1 MNTRE
6 KDIFKVTIVGT
17 VVNALLVAVKFVA
30 GIMGRSSALVADAVH
45 SLTDFV
51 SDIVV
56 LVFVRISGKPRDAE
70 HEYGH
75 GKFETLATMIIG
87 VLLIGAGIGLLING
101 AIQVWDSLHGAI
113 LSEPTWIAL
122 VVAVI
127 SIVSKEILY
136 RYTVKEGRRLHSDAV
151 IANAWHHRSD
161 AISSLGTMVGIA
173 GAMFF
178 GEKWRIL
185 DPLAAVVVSFFI
197 IKAGYDITKPAINEL
212 LETSLP
218 KEQTDEITEIIRSV
232 DGVKGLHNL
241 RTRKIGNA
249 IAIDVHVKMD
259 GDLRLTEA
267 HEIAS
272 RIEQTIRDRYGEGS
286 LINVHM
292 EPYKTKAPKDT
303 LQDVPKR

>member
-6 KDIFKVTIVGT
+6 KDIYKVTIVGT

-30 GIMGRSSALVADAVH
+30 GIAGRSSALVADAVH
-45 SLTDFV
+45 SLTDFI

-56 LVFVRISGKPRDAE
+56 LIFVRISGKPRDAE

-101 AIQVWDSLHGAI
+101 VKQVWDSLNGAV
-113 LSEPTWIAL
+113 LPEPTWIAL
-122 VVAVI
+122 AVAFI

-136 RYTVKEGRRLHSDAV
+136 RYTVKEGRKLNSDAV

-161 AISSLGTMVGIA
+161 AISSLGTMVGIG

-178 GEKWRIL
+178 GERWRIL

-197 IKAGYDITKPAINEL
+197 ITAGYDITKPAINEL
-212 LETSLP
+212 LEASLP
-218 KEQTDEITEIIRSV
+218 KEQTDEIMKIIRSV

-249 IAIDVHVKMD
+249 IAIDVHAKMD
-259 GDLRLTEA
+259 DELRLTEA

-272 RIEQTIRDRYGEGS
+272 RIEQAIRDRYGNES
-286 LINVHM
+286 MINVHM
-292 EPYKTKAPKDT
+292 EPMK
-303 LQDVPKR
+303 

>member
-6 KDIFKVTIVGT
+6 KDIYRVTIVGT

-56 LVFVRISGKPRDAE
+56 LVFVHISGKPRDAE

-101 AIQVWDSLHGAI
+101 AKQVWDSFNGTVLP
-113 LSEPTWIAL
+113 EPTWIAL
-122 VVAVI
+122 AVAFI

-136 RYTVKEGRRLHSDAV
+136 RYTVKEGRRLNSDAV

-212 LETSLP
+212 LESSLP
-218 KEQTDEITEIIRSV
+218 KEQTNEITDIIKSV

-241 RTRKIGNA
+241 RTRKIGNV
-249 IAIDVHVKMD
+249 IAFDVHVKMD

-267 HEIAS
+267 HDIAS
-272 RIEQTIRDRYGEGS
+272 RIERAIRDRYGDGS
-286 LINVHM
+286 MINVHM
-292 EPYKTKAPKDT
+292 EPLKK
-303 LQDVPKR
+303 

>member
-6 KDIFKVTIVGT
+6 KDIYKVTIVGT

-30 GIMGRSSALVADAVH
+30 GIAGRSSALVADAVH
-45 SLTDFV
+45 SLTDFI

-56 LVFVRISGKPRDAE
+56 LIFVRISGKPRDAE

-101 AIQVWDSLHGAI
+101 VKQVWDSLNGAV
-113 LSEPTWIAL
+113 LPEPTWIAL
-122 VVAVI
+122 AVAFI

-136 RYTVKEGRRLHSDAV
+136 RYTVKEGRKLNSDAV

-161 AISSLGTMVGIA
+161 AISSLGTMVGIG

-178 GEKWRIL
+178 GERWRIL

-212 LETSLP
+212 LEASLP
-218 KEQTDEITEIIRSV
+218 KEQTDEIMKIIRSV

-249 IAIDVHVKMD
+249 IAIDVHAKMD
-259 GDLRLTEA
+259 DELRLTEA

-272 RIEQTIRDRYGEGS
+272 RIEQAIRDRYGNES
-286 LINVHM
+286 MINVHI
-292 EPYKTKAPKDT
+292 
-303 LQDVPKR
+303 

>member
-6 KDIFKVTIVGT
+6 KDIYRVTIIGT

-56 LVFVRISGKPRDAE
+56 LVFVHISGKPRDAE

-101 AIQVWDSLHGAI
+101 AKQVWDSFHGTV
-113 LSEPTWIAL
+113 LPEPTWIAL
-122 VVAVI
+122 AVAFI

-136 RYTVKEGRRLHSDAV
+136 RYTVKEGRKLNSDAV

-212 LETSLP
+212 LESSLP
-218 KEQTDEITEIIRSV
+218 KEQTNEITDIIQSV

-241 RTRKIGNA
+241 RTRKIGNT
-249 IAIDVHVKMD
+249 IAFDVHVKMD

-267 HEIAS
+267 HDIAS
-272 RIEQTIRDRYGEGS
+272 RIERAIRDRYGDGS
-286 LINVHM
+286 MINVHM
-292 EPYKTKAPKDT
+292 EPLKK
-303 LQDVPKR
+303 